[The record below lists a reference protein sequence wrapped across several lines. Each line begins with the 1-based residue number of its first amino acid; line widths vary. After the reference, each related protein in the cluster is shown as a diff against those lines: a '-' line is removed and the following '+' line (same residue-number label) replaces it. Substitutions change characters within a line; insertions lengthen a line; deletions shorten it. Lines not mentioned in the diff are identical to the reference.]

1 MGQYWNLI
9 NIDHREA
16 MGNMGKLGEFFWYA
30 SRLVDRLMPLRL
42 SEKYESDIGSLEE
55 IKRKAVTGLVDRD
68 FQIHNLTVLPKNRDS
83 STSALLTLPIE
94 LLLLIIEDLG
104 KDYLNL
110 LCFSMTCT
118 LLWELSGKARYDSLS
133 SELDRHRWA
142 GCRIILLGDYAGTLP
157 PSMLSAQD
165 IEELGLGDSQ
175 NQEIGS
181 ALYEAAR
188 DFDEPSLNQVSPLF
202 ANEKVRANMKL
213 RKELE
218 RDAYTLHF
226 GHWICFT
233 WENFILPKP
242 EGDRWMVRNLSK
254 RQYMTK
260 SSKRYLTQMIYCLI
274 GRSDD
279 PSVSMPGGDW
289 LIRGPWAG
297 DRIDIT
303 LVSIHEEE
311 HGNEKDQW
319 KDITDGVMQKLR
331 DVSDEEDRED
341 EFSD

>member
-42 SEKYESDIGSLEE
+42 SEKYESEVGSLEE
-55 IKRKAVTGLVDRD
+55 IKRKAVTG
-68 FQIHNLTVLPKNRDS
+68 DS

-142 GCRIILLGDYAGTLP
+142 GSRIILLGDYAGTLP

-175 NQEIGS
+175 N
-181 ALYEAAR
+181 
-188 DFDEPSLNQVSPLF
+188 PVT
-202 ANEKVRANMKL
+202 V
-213 RKELE
+213 
-218 RDAYTLHF
+218 
-226 GHWICFT
+226 
-233 WENFILPKP
+233 
-242 EGDRWMVRNLSK
+242 
-254 RQYMTK
+254 
-260 SSKRYLTQMIYCLI
+260 
-274 GRSDD
+274 
-279 PSVSMPGGDW
+279 
-289 LIRGPWAG
+289 
-297 DRIDIT
+297 
-303 LVSIHEEE
+303 
-311 HGNEKDQW
+311 
-319 KDITDGVMQKLR
+319 
-331 DVSDEEDRED
+331 
-341 EFSD
+341 

>member
-1 MGQYWNLI
+1 MGQYWNVI

-16 MGNMGKLGEFFWYA
+16 MGVMGKLGEFFWDP
-30 SRLVDRLMPLRL
+30 SPLVDRLMPLRL
-42 SEKYESDIGSLEE
+42 SKEYESDIVNFKKT
-55 IKRKAVTGLVDRD
+55 KRKAIPGLVDFRV
-68 FQIHNLTVLPKNRDS
+68 HNLMLLPEHRAS

-94 LLLLIIEDLG
+94 LLLLIIEDLAD
-104 KDYLNL
+104 DYLNL

-118 LLWELSGKARYDSLS
+118 LLWNLSSKARYSSLS
-133 SELDRHRWA
+133 SELNQHRWA
-142 GCRIILLGDYAGTLP
+142 GCRIILLGDYAWTLP

-165 IEELGLGDSQ
+165 IEDLELDTQ
-175 NQEIGS
+175 NQDIGQ
-181 ALYEAAR
+181 ALYEAAE
-188 DFDEPSLNQVSPLF
+188 DFDSEPFLNQVSPLF
-202 ANEKVRANMKL
+202 ANERVEANKKL
-213 RKELE
+213 RKELK
-218 RDAYTLHF
+218 RGARTSRF
-226 GHWICFT
+226 RHWICFT

-254 RQYMTK
+254 REYMTR
-260 SSKRYLTQMIYCLI
+260 SNKRHLTQMIYCVI

-279 PSVSMPGGDW
+279 PTVSMAGGEW

-319 KDITDGVMQKLR
+319 KDITADVMQKLR
-331 DVSDEEDRED
+331 EIEDKEGWD
-341 EFSD
+341 AELSE